1 MCIWMWNRV
10 EQSETCDSYTTA
22 LSKRTLFKDPFLSK
36 KEQRE
41 TRETRVIREAL
52 YPLSQLHNEP
62 LD

>member
-22 LSKRTLFKDPFLSK
+22 LSKQTLFKESILSK

-41 TRETRVIREAL
+41 ARETSDKGGPISFV
-52 YPLSQLHNEP
+52 QLHNEP